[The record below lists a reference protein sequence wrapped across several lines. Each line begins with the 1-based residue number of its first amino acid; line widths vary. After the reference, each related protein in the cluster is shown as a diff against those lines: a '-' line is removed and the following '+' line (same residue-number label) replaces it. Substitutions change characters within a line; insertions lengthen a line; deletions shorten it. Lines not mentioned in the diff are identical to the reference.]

1 MSIVIPEDAT
11 ESGEGCT
18 EPTYSQMSDRELLTY
33 AARGI
38 DTLIGMTT
46 ASGEMLREIHTVMMY
61 LGKTVKQINDSP
73 GGIMKLLMGGLG
85 RK

>member
-1 MSIVIPEDAT
+1 MSIVIPEDTT
-11 ESGEGCT
+11 EYGT
-18 EPTYSQMSDRELLTY
+18 ENGTPYLTDRAMLENILDIQTNNF
-33 AARGI
+33 
-38 DTLIGMTT
+38 
-46 ASGEMLREIHTVMMY
+46 EMLKEIHTVMMY

>member
-1 MSIVIPEDAT
+1 MSIVVPEDTT
-11 ESGEGCT
+11 ESAPN
-18 EPTYSQMSDRELLTY
+18 EPVYSVMSDRELLTHV
-33 AARGI
+33 ARGI
-38 DTLIGMTT
+38 DTLTGMAL
-46 ASGEMLREIHTVMMY
+46 ASGEMLKEIHTVMMY